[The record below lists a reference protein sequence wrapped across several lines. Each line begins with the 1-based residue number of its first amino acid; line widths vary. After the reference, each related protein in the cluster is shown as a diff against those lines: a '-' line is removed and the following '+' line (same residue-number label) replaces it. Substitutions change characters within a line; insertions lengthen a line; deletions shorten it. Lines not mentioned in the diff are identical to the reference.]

1 MAEIKF
7 TTERM
12 QQVHQ
17 RLDDIISQLKSSIN
31 NANNHLENISKN
43 VDTDKIT
50 KTLKKFVTTSGDYY
64 YVIYDDLKALDDY
77 LVSKIG
83 TYTSVDE
90 EAVESMAEVQSFLDQ
105 LNS

>member
-17 RLDDIISQLKSSIN
+17 RLDDIISQLKTSIN
-31 NANNHLENISKN
+31 NANDHLDNISKN
-43 VDTDKIT
+43 IETDRVT
-50 KTLKKFVTTSGDYY
+50 KTLKKFVNASRDYY
-64 YVIYDDLKALDDY
+64 YVIYNDLKVLDDY

-83 TYTSVDE
+83 NYTAVDE